1 MNVTD
6 LLEFGFEHKEAKIYL
21 TLLKVGNVTAS
32 RIAKETGLDRRT
44 TYDVLA
50 RLIDK
55 GFVGYFLKNNV
66 KNFTAT
72 NPENLVEDLKRKQEK
87 LGKLLPDLLKFIEQ
101 REEETEIEVL
111 KGKEGLKVI
120 GNDIIRGKH
129 MHYSFGA
136 LSKTAKGTPIELI
149 QFLRKI
155 DKLGLKEKIIYE
167 KGTELNNKIRK
178 GQYKCLPKNLI
189 PPTVTII
196 YDDIV
201 ALFLYEPS
209 IIVIRIKN
217 KEIAKTYRLY
227 FDTFWKMAEK
237 G

>member
-1 MNVTD
+1 MNEID

-21 TLLKVGNVTAS
+21 TLLKLGNVTAS

-87 LGKLLPDLLKFIEQ
+87 LGKLLPDLLEFIKQ

-120 GNDIIRGKH
+120 GNEIIRGRKA
-129 MHYSFGA
+129 HYSFGA
-136 LSKTAKGTPIELI
+136 LSKTAKETPIEI
-149 QFLRKI
+149 TQFLRKI
-155 DKLGLKEKIIYE
+155 DKLGLK
-167 KGTELNNKIRK
+167 
-178 GQYKCLPKNLI
+178 
-189 PPTVTII
+189 
-196 YDDIV
+196 
-201 ALFLYEPS
+201 
-209 IIVIRIKN
+209 
-217 KEIAKTYRLY
+217 
-227 FDTFWKMAEK
+227 
-237 G
+237 